1 MSGRMSIG
9 TVAVT
14 AGGHAGRKGAVQ
26 SVAVALVQASGRKTS
41 EAEGRE

>member
-14 AGGHAGRKGAVQ
+14 AGGHAGRKGAVA
-26 SVAVALVQASGRKTS
+26 SVAIVSVAASGRKTS
-41 EAEGRE
+41 EESE